1 MTPAH
6 FAASFN
12 NEQFPQGTAAE
23 QLAAEVRLG
32 LQKPQKELPS
42 YFLYDAVGS
51 ALFDAITLLPEY
63 GLTRADERLLERHS
77 RQIAW
82 RVPPEV
88 IVAELGSGNGKK
100 AAPVLAALSA
110 RQRFLP
116 YYPIDLS
123 PTALERCR
131 HEISSMPG
139 IRFQSVEQSYLD
151 GLHEVIKRRLQKE
164 RLLVLYLGSSIGNF
178 TRHEAINFLKLVRR
192 LLQPGD
198 AVLIGADLI
207 KPVEQLLAAY
217 DDPAGVTAA
226 FNQNLLC
233 RINRELDADFKLRNF
248 SHEARWS
255 ASSRRIEMH
264 LRALTRQS
272 VNIPGADCR
281 VSFDAGETIW
291 TESSHK
297 FDPTEL
303 QLMSSQSGFVCAEQ
317 WIDEEWPFVESLWMV
332 PEEPSRQDEKDKSGY

>member
-6 FAASFN
+6 FAASSN
-12 NEQFPQGTAAE
+12 NEPVPQWIATEQF
-23 QLAAEVRLG
+23 AAEVRRG
-32 LQKPQKELPS
+32 LQRPQKELPS
-42 YFLYDAVGS
+42 YYLYDSIGS
-51 ALFDAITLLPEY
+51 TLFDAITLLPEY
-63 GLTRADERLLERHS
+63 GLTRADQRLLERHS

-100 AAPVLAALSA
+100 AEPVLAALSG
-110 RQRFLP
+110 RQHFLP

-131 HEISSMPG
+131 HEISGMPG
-139 IRFQSVEQSYLD
+139 IHFHSVAQSYLD
-151 GLHEVIKRRLQKE
+151 GLREVVKHRLRKE

-178 TRHEAINFLKLVRR
+178 ARHEAINFLKLVRR
-192 LLQPGD
+192 SLQPGD

-233 RINRELDADFKLRNF
+233 RINRELEADFELRNF

-255 ASSRRIEMH
+255 AGSRRIEMH
-264 LRALTRQS
+264 LRAMTRQT

-281 VSFDAGETIW
+281 ISFDSGETY
-291 TESSHK
+291 TL
-297 FDPTEL
+297 D
-303 QLMSSQSGFVCAEQ
+303 
-317 WIDEEWPFVESLWMV
+317 
-332 PEEPSRQDEKDKSGY
+332 